1 MPSLAAGTEA
11 GELGGH
17 AAPAALHEPPAPA
30 LQRAEGSCG
39 VHLHHVGGVRT
50 ASPQGGGISEPSSL
64 FSEAGGTRRDG
75 RVPAR
80 TPQGAQTKAL
90 RGRGAKAG
98 RTWRRSHPGRVFRPQ
113 GPRNFLESESEI
125 QQWKFRPKNS
135 DGFSASGLWELL
147 PHRGNRPPR
156 RPPPRGEPRTLAWH
170 PRPAGLPWLVSECPE
185 PASLSLA
192 PRASLGRAPG
202 CPSGSC
208 LALPARQSPSPMLHG
223 IFQKVNPQLMR
234 LKKKRRKPGDFWWSP
249 RGRRPDSRRR
259 GPKET
264 PRRAG
269 GPATAPV
276 QARAG
281 YAGGVSRALE
291 PGGSGDS

>member
-17 AAPAALHEPPAPA
+17 AAPAALHDPPAPA

-39 VHLHHVGGVRT
+39 VHLHHVRGVRT

-75 RVPAR
+75 RGPAR

-147 PHRGNRPPR
+147 PHRGNRPPVA
-156 RPPPRGEPRTLAWH
+156 PHPVGSHAHSPGTLAQLGFLGWCLSVQSPPLCPWPRRHLWGGHQGAPPAAAWH
-170 PRPAGLPWLVSECPE
+170 CRLD
-185 PASLSLA
+185 
-192 PRASLGRAPG
+192 RAPHQ
-202 CPSGSC
+202 CSTGS
-208 LALPARQSPSPMLHG
+208 S
-223 IFQKVNPQLMR
+223 
-234 LKKKRRKPGDFWWSP
+234 RK
-249 RGRRPDSRRR
+249 
-259 GPKET
+259 
-264 PRRAG
+264 
-269 GPATAPV
+269 
-276 QARAG
+276 
-281 YAGGVSRALE
+281 
-291 PGGSGDS
+291 